1 VGSGVCPRAMRCV
14 LRAEYV
20 RCCSASY
27 CMVCTARSGRLG
39 KAPPRAAA
47 TGCSEGWIG
56 GWPQFQLLR
65 NPATTKTS
73 RDPSLSP
80 TALLA
85 RCNPQDMAKCEH
97 AARVLCLRKDRR
109 LRLLTGCLCR
119 PQLRRSITPIPSTI
133 TTACLS
139 ALHSRAWS
147 TASLVVGES

>member
-39 KAPPRAAA
+39 KAPPRATA

-85 RCNPQDMAKCEH
+85 RCNPQDMAKCREH

-109 LRLLTGCLCR
+109 LRLLTGCWCR
-119 PQLRRSITPIPSTI
+119 PPAPSVNHPHSLDNYNRMLKR
-133 TTACLS
+133 TALSCLE
-139 ALHSRAWS
+139 HSVACGR
-147 TASLVVGES
+147 